1 MTTREGKLVYGG
13 TTVRLRLAPTEN
25 PYRPVRRSVW
35 TARGDIAG
43 GDPEDQSGDTWIR
56 RWSMS
61 NWENGET
68 GGKWKPGGYR
78 ASSNVRPDKVGDKL
92 ILGAYR
98 ALAQNEVPADF
109 ADGVKFG
116 RAHGGLWAVDDAS
129 AHLWSITNGN
139 FPTSGWDTG
148 ATTQT
153 VTSLADFGDGL
164 ALLVGFDDKS
174 IRKVATGAQSEHF
187 AAAGASFN
195 PELRSF
201 QSVVYYL
208 DGPNLYELSTSA
220 TNTRTAL
227 STPGDRVT
235 NYMSSTG
242 NIYRRMCV
250 TDTGVAWINPDDDG
264 NVTVYEWNAK
274 NQTDFASGRLPEMA
288 FPYSVWFAHG
298 FIFVAYRNAASH
310 ADTGAAKI
318 YYQRG
323 AQSGTTPEIRLSEA
337 STASQPVI
345 LAGLIGDDLLFYY
358 SKALYAYDLS
368 AGAVYQLAASGTS
381 GPTTIKDAAVFGSRV
396 FLGNA
401 NGANKVEVF
410 DTLTYT
416 TDAATWKSGR
426 FDFNFPGVRKAL
438 YRITVVTDP
447 LAALTSMTLKVS
459 ADGAAFAT
467 VTGTHSTDD
476 ATTFTWTA
484 SSSSAQVTGYD
495 FELELT
501 LVTTSSAATP
511 IVREVFAE
519 AGPATKRRGFELD
532 LDLTDGQTVK
542 AGASTQLLSQ
552 LIAAAEYTGGVVRFD
567 DPWGSGQNEAV
578 DSYDV
583 MVEVLGGGG
592 TAATVRLWEIVTV

>member
-1 MTTREGKLVYGG
+1 
-13 TTVRLRLAPTEN
+13 
-25 PYRPVRRSVW
+25 
-35 TARGDIAG
+35 
-43 GDPEDQSGDTWIR
+43 
-56 RWSMS
+56 MS

-310 ADTGAAKI
+310 ARSRA
-318 YYQRG
+318 
-323 AQSGTTPEIRLSEA
+323 SSVWEISRLSNVPAAIIEYSNSIRCSLA
-337 STASQPVI
+337 SSV
-345 LAGLIGDDLLFYY
+345 AGLGM
-358 SKALYAYDLS
+358 
-368 AGAVYQLAASGTS
+368 
-381 GPTTIKDAAVFGSRV
+381 PER
-396 FLGNA
+396 
-401 NGANKVEVF
+401 
-410 DTLTYT
+410 
-416 TDAATWKSGR
+416 
-426 FDFNFPGVRKAL
+426 
-438 YRITVVTDP
+438 
-447 LAALTSMTLKVS
+447 
-459 ADGAAFAT
+459 
-467 VTGTHSTDD
+467 
-476 ATTFTWTA
+476 
-484 SSSSAQVTGYD
+484 
-495 FELELT
+495 
-501 LVTTSSAATP
+501 
-511 IVREVFAE
+511 
-519 AGPATKRRGFELD
+519 
-532 LDLTDGQTVK
+532 
-542 AGASTQLLSQ
+542 ASTQ
-552 LIAAAEYTGGVVRFD
+552 AAA
-567 DPWGSGQNEAV
+567 
-578 DSYDV
+578 
-583 MVEVLGGGG
+583 
-592 TAATVRLWEIVTV
+592 RL